1 MLSLERVKA
10 FSTTYKCLN
19 NLVLRHF
26 SVYNNESLKQN
37 FEEKL
42 KEKYFVRNQQSDDMN
57 ARAKMDLYSE
67 MKEAHQNFYETLRK
81 EGKNSLQ
88 IGIKWN
94 RIYLESLQKA
104 SQT

>member
-26 SVYNNESLKQN
+26 SVYSNESLKQN

-42 KEKYFVRNQQSDDMN
+42 KEKYFVRNQQNDDMN
-57 ARAKMDLYSE
+57 ARGKMDLYSE

-81 EGKNSLQ
+81 EGKNFSYSS
-88 IGIKWN
+88 IKPH
-94 RIYLESLQKA
+94 RFHLEGLQKA
-104 SQT
+104 S

>member
-26 SVYNNESLKQN
+26 SVYSNESLKQN

-42 KEKYFVRNQQSDDMN
+42 KEKYFVRDQQNDNMN

-67 MKEAHQNFYETLRK
+67 MKEAHQNFYETLKK
-81 EGKNSLQ
+81 EGKYPL
-88 IGIKWN
+88 GTFVKWH
-94 RIYLESLQKA
+94 RIHLESL
-104 SQT
+104 